1 MGIFTNKKNE
11 KNETVSAVSEQKAA
25 VYDKHPLDYALESA
39 TDVFED
45 LAEDVFKTSQK
56 MRTAHDELADLR
68 KDIVGLQQ
76 EVNALH
82 EGFSFINQATKKF
95 DHMENEIEMSVA
107 GAQKQIEVLKAD
119 SNSVQTSF
127 KNMME
132 TFETL
137 QGALDQIKRYTVGIS
152 EVADQTDLLSLNAS
166 IEAARAGEQ
175 GRGFVVVAEEVS
187 KLAKISQELVENI
200 NACIEEVEKRSDE
213 LRQSIT
219 DSDEAMAHNVRSM
232 DETQKYFENVKKW
245 KNILLDKEEI
255 ITKKEVKKVL
265 NMRTNA
271 ASMFN
276 RFLHEKFDIWIYGEW
291 RKEEFDAIYQIGNL
305 LNIKYEYN
313 DNDYDD
319 GHTFVY
325 YVGAKS
331 KRISYPNA
339 CCIRKVVS
347 LGDKLE
353 YEEMLPLMAVEF
365 VRNNQYTVL
374 PFPYKYLREY
384 IEQC

>member
-213 LRQSIT
+213 LRQSIS

-232 DETQKYFENVKKW
+232 DETQKYFENVKESTSATADVKQAISDAVDE
-245 KNILLDKEEI
+245 NRVS
-255 ITKKEVKKVL
+255 VKKVEESL
-265 NMRTNA
+265 EATA
-271 ASMFN
+271 EIYS
-276 RFLHEKFDIWIYGEW
+276 DIMDQMDIDDSKKGVLFEAF
-291 RKEEFDAIYQIGNL
+291 RNL
-305 LNIKYEYN
+305 
-313 DNDYDD
+313 
-319 GHTFVY
+319 
-325 YVGAKS
+325 
-331 KRISYPNA
+331 
-339 CCIRKVVS
+339 
-347 LGDKLE
+347 
-353 YEEMLPLMAVEF
+353 
-365 VRNNQYTVL
+365 
-374 PFPYKYLREY
+374 
-384 IEQC
+384 IEQAIAMVDELPETER

>member
-232 DETQKYFENVKKW
+232 DETQKYFENVKESTSATADVKQSIADAVDV
-245 KNILLDKEEI
+245 NRVS
-255 ITKKEVKKVL
+255 VKKVEESL
-265 NMRTNA
+265 EATA
-271 ASMFN
+271 
-276 RFLHEKFDIWIYGEW
+276 DIYGDIMDQMDIDDSKKGVLFEAF
-291 RKEEFDAIYQIGNL
+291 RNL
-305 LNIKYEYN
+305 
-313 DNDYDD
+313 
-319 GHTFVY
+319 
-325 YVGAKS
+325 
-331 KRISYPNA
+331 
-339 CCIRKVVS
+339 
-347 LGDKLE
+347 
-353 YEEMLPLMAVEF
+353 
-365 VRNNQYTVL
+365 
-374 PFPYKYLREY
+374 
-384 IEQC
+384 IEQAIAMVDELPETER

>member
-1 MGIFTNKKNE
+1 MGIFANKKNE
-11 KNETVSAVSEQKAA
+11 KKETVSAMPEQQTA
-25 VYDKHPLDYALESA
+25 VFDKHPLDYALESA

-68 KDIVGLQQ
+68 KDIVGLQR

-95 DHMENEIEMSVA
+95 DHMENEIEVSVA

-119 SNSVQTSF
+119 SNSVQASF

-187 KLAKISQELVENI
+187 KLAKMSQELVENI
-200 NACIEEVEKRSDE
+200 NSCIEEVEKRSDE

-232 DETQKYFENVKKW
+232 DETQKYFENVKVSTSTTADVKQSIADAVDE
-245 KNILLDKEEI
+245 NRVS
-255 ITKKEVKKVL
+255 VKKVEESL
-265 NMRTNA
+265 EATA
-271 ASMFN
+271 EIYS
-276 RFLHEKFDIWIYGEW
+276 DIMEQMDIDDSKKGVLFEAF
-291 RKEEFDAIYQIGNL
+291 RNL
-305 LNIKYEYN
+305 
-313 DNDYDD
+313 
-319 GHTFVY
+319 
-325 YVGAKS
+325 
-331 KRISYPNA
+331 
-339 CCIRKVVS
+339 
-347 LGDKLE
+347 
-353 YEEMLPLMAVEF
+353 
-365 VRNNQYTVL
+365 
-374 PFPYKYLREY
+374 
-384 IEQC
+384 IEQAIVMVEELPETER

>member
-219 DSDEAMAHNVRSM
+219 DSDEAMAHNVLSM
-232 DETQKYFENVKKW
+232 DETQKYFENVKVSTSATADVKQSIADAVDV
-245 KNILLDKEEI
+245 NRVS
-255 ITKKEVKKVL
+255 VKKVEESL
-265 NMRTNA
+265 EATA
-271 ASMFN
+271 
-276 RFLHEKFDIWIYGEW
+276 DIYGDIMDQMDIDDSKKGVLFEAF
-291 RKEEFDAIYQIGNL
+291 RNL
-305 LNIKYEYN
+305 
-313 DNDYDD
+313 
-319 GHTFVY
+319 
-325 YVGAKS
+325 
-331 KRISYPNA
+331 
-339 CCIRKVVS
+339 
-347 LGDKLE
+347 
-353 YEEMLPLMAVEF
+353 
-365 VRNNQYTVL
+365 
-374 PFPYKYLREY
+374 
-384 IEQC
+384 IEQAIAMVDELPETER

>member
-187 KLAKISQELVENI
+187 KLAKMSQELVENI
-200 NACIEEVEKRSDE
+200 DGCIEEVLKRSEE
-213 LRQSIT
+213 LHQSIC
-219 DSDEAMAHNVRSM
+219 DSDAAMAHNIESM
-232 DETQKYFENVKKW
+232 EATQKYF
-245 KNILLDKEEI
+245 D
-255 ITKKEVKKVL
+255 
-265 NMRTNA
+265 
-271 ASMFN
+271 
-276 RFLHEKFDIWIYGEW
+276 
-291 RKEEFDAIYQIGNL
+291 
-305 LNIKYEYN
+305 
-313 DNDYDD
+313 
-319 GHTFVY
+319 
-325 YVGAKS
+325 
-331 KRISYPNA
+331 
-339 CCIRKVVS
+339 S
-347 LGDKLE
+347 L
-353 YEEMLPLMAVEF
+353 
-365 VRNNQYTVL
+365 
-374 PFPYKYLREY
+374 
-384 IEQC
+384 

>member
-213 LRQSIT
+213 LRQSIS
-219 DSDEAMAHNVRSM
+219 DSDKAMAHNVLSM
-232 DETQKYFENVKKW
+232 DETQKYFENVKVSTSATADVKQSIADAVDV
-245 KNILLDKEEI
+245 NRVS
-255 ITKKEVKKVL
+255 VKKVEESL
-265 NMRTNA
+265 EATA
-271 ASMFN
+271 
-276 RFLHEKFDIWIYGEW
+276 DIYGDIMDQMDIDDSKKGVLFEAF
-291 RKEEFDAIYQIGNL
+291 RNL
-305 LNIKYEYN
+305 
-313 DNDYDD
+313 
-319 GHTFVY
+319 
-325 YVGAKS
+325 
-331 KRISYPNA
+331 
-339 CCIRKVVS
+339 
-347 LGDKLE
+347 
-353 YEEMLPLMAVEF
+353 
-365 VRNNQYTVL
+365 
-374 PFPYKYLREY
+374 
-384 IEQC
+384 IEQAIAMVDELPETER

>member
-232 DETQKYFENVKKW
+232 DETQKYFENVKVSTSATADVKQSIADAVDV
-245 KNILLDKEEI
+245 NRVS
-255 ITKKEVKKVL
+255 VKKVEESL
-265 NMRTNA
+265 EATA
-271 ASMFN
+271 
-276 RFLHEKFDIWIYGEW
+276 DIYGDIMDQMDIDDSKKGVLFEAF
-291 RKEEFDAIYQIGNL
+291 RNL
-305 LNIKYEYN
+305 
-313 DNDYDD
+313 
-319 GHTFVY
+319 
-325 YVGAKS
+325 
-331 KRISYPNA
+331 
-339 CCIRKVVS
+339 
-347 LGDKLE
+347 
-353 YEEMLPLMAVEF
+353 
-365 VRNNQYTVL
+365 
-374 PFPYKYLREY
+374 
-384 IEQC
+384 IEQAIAMVDELPETER